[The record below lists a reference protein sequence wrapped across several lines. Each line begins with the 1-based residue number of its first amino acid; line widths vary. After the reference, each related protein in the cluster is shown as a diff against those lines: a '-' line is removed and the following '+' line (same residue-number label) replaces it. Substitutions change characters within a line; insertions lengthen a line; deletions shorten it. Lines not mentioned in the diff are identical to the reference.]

1 MTFSIV
7 EGNIKQIKDPV
18 KYVEV
23 QNINPAS
30 INNFKYSIATSDLLS
45 QLDLNVNA
53 NPNVNYNLLSS
64 VLEQAKIRHIPK
76 KIQRFNR
83 RKHCIEPWMN
93 KELLTLINK
102 KNDKYR
108 GSPQIMTLNMKPK
121 KINFKTFERIVK
133 ENIKE
138 AKRDYYFKT
147 FTAHKNDLRKT
158 WRTIDDTLNKK
169 SNTSKFPS
177 KFIVNNRT
185 VTDHKKIADEFNFF
199 FQILVQL

>member
-1 MTFSIV
+1 M
-7 EGNIKQIKDPV
+7 

-30 INNFKYSIATSDLLS
+30 INNFKNSIATSDLLS
-45 QLDLNVNA
+45 QLDRNVRA
-53 NPNVNYNLLSS
+53 NPNVNYNILSS
-64 VLEQAKIRHIPK
+64 VFEQAKIRHIPQ

-93 KELLTLINK
+93 KELSTLINK

-108 GSPQIMTLNMKPK
+108 DWKSTNNDIEYEIK
-121 KINFKTFERIVK
+121 KVIFKTFERIVK

-138 AKRDYYFKT
+138 AKRYYYFNT

-158 WRTIDDTLNKK
+158 LRTIDDTLNKN
-169 SNTSKFPS
+169 SNKNKFPS

-185 VTDHKKIADEFNFF
+185 ITDHKKICR
-199 FQILVQL
+199 